1 MNTYTPDQH
10 LPALRS
16 LFRKNLLANL
26 GAMAAAVLAFGLFFG
41 FDHDLHTPLSMGISI
56 GLSAV
61 ASVTEF
67 FIERAL
73 HKRGRSTAWVYFFF
87 FLLPLLIL
95 LAMSRSGLFPAES
108 ISGILFAVCFI
119 FFRPLISVVI
129 LLMDSRRLREGAP
142 LEAVGRMKP
151 YSHRDGDAPGLDTSL
166 LFEDE
171 LTHATLMLH
180 TREMSPDHRY
190 RVWYLP
196 RTGLAV
202 SQPIPDDAEVDPFGN
217 LIQPD
222 ANPFISDSPE
232 TNSFTP
238 TEPEQEPT
246 RSPSASHDPNSPE
259 RRRAAKLAL
268 WSRACTFLSYGLI
281 GFAFLSA
288 VIFKTTDQAP
298 VFFVMVFP
306 AAGLMVLS
314 NHLKNRGLKLR
325 CTVQATAHCVD
336 TVRRRSGKHSHYY
349 PIVEFEVNGVP
360 YTAELSTTCSPN
372 AVGEP
377 YTVYY
382 DPLDPKTVIG
392 RAGIL

>member
-10 LPALRS
+10 LPALRA
-16 LFRKNLLANL
+16 LFRKNLLTNL
-26 GAMAAAVLAFGLFFG
+26 GAMAASVLAFGLFFG
-41 FDHDLHTPLSMGISI
+41 FGSNGHTPLSLALSV
-56 GLSAV
+56 GLAAI

-95 LAMSRSGLFPAES
+95 EAMSRSGLFPKDAV
-108 ISGILFAVCFI
+108 SGILFAVCFI
-119 FFRPLISVVI
+119 FFRPLISVV
-129 LLMDSRRLREGAP
+129 LLMADSRRLKEESP
-142 LEAVGRMKP
+142 LEAAGRMKR

-180 TREMSPDHRY
+180 TKEMSPDHRY

-202 SQPIPDDAEVDPFGN
+202 SDPIPEDAELDPFGN
-217 LIQPD
+217 LIQHTD
-222 ANPFISDSPE
+222 PFAS
-232 TNSFTP
+232 NGR
-238 TEPEQEPT
+238 EQEPSEPNPP
-246 RSPSASHDPNSPE
+246 RRPESASRDPNSPE
-259 RRRAAKLAL
+259 RRRAAQLAL
-268 WSRACTFLSYGLI
+268 WSRVCQFLSYGLI
-281 GFAFLSA
+281 GLAFLSA
-288 VIFKTTDQAP
+288 VIFKTTDQDP
-298 VFFVMVFP
+298 MFFVFMVFP
-306 AAGLMVLS
+306 AVGLLVLS

-349 PIVEFEVNGVP
+349 PIVEYEVDGVP
-360 YTAELSTTCSPN
+360 HTAELSTACSPN

>member
-10 LPALRS
+10 LPALRT

-41 FDHDLHTPLSMGISI
+41 FGPGLHTPLSLGISI
-56 GLSAV
+56 GLGAV
-61 ASVTEF
+61 ASVAAF
-67 FIERAL
+67 FTERAL
-73 HKRGRSTAWVYFFF
+73 HKQGRSTTLTSLLF
-87 FLLPLLIL
+87 FLLPLLL
-95 LAMSRSGLFPAES
+95 LQFLSVSP
-108 ISGILFAVCFI
+108 ILFAAGFI
-119 FFRPLISVVI
+119 FFRPLISVI
-129 LLMDSRRLREGAP
+129 LLLSDHRRLKEESP
-142 LEAVGRMKP
+142 LEAVGRMKR

-202 SQPIPDDAEVDPFGN
+202 SQPIPEDAEFDPFGN

-222 ANPFISDSPE
+222 ADPFASDAPDAS
-232 TNSFTP
+232 
-238 TEPEQEPT
+238 EQEPAPT
-246 RSPSASHDPNSPE
+246 WEPSRPRSASLDPNSPE
-259 RRRAAKLAL
+259 RRRAARLAL
-268 WSRACTFLSYGLI
+268 WSRICTFLSYGLI
-281 GFAFLSA
+281 GLVFLSA
-288 VIFKTTDQAP
+288 VIFKTTDHAP

-314 NHLKNRGLKLR
+314 SHLKNRGLKLR
-325 CTVQATAHCVD
+325 CTVQTTARCVD
-336 TVRRRSGKHSHYY
+336 TVRRRTGKHSHDY

-360 YTAELSTTCSPN
+360 YTAELSVACSPN

-392 RAGIL
+392 QAGIL

>member
-10 LPALRS
+10 LPALRA

-41 FDHDLHTPLSMGISI
+41 FGPGLHTPLSLGISI
-56 GLSAV
+56 GLGAV
-61 ASVTEF
+61 ASITAF

-73 HKRGRSTAWVYFFF
+73 HKRGRSTAWVYFCV

-95 LAMSRSGLFPAES
+95 LTMSRSGLFPEES

-119 FFRPLISVVI
+119 FFRPLISVI
-129 LLMDSRRLREGAP
+129 LLLSDHRRLKEESP
-142 LEAVGRMKP
+142 LEAVGRMKR

-171 LTHATLMLH
+171 PTHATLMLH

-202 SQPIPDDAEVDPFGN
+202 SQPIPEDAELDPFGN

-222 ANPFISDSPE
+222 ADPFASDAPDASG
-232 TNSFTP
+232 
-238 TEPEQEPT
+238 QEPS
-246 RSPSASHDPNSPE
+246 RPRSASLDPNSPE
-259 RRRAAKLAL
+259 RRRAARLAL

-281 GFAFLSA
+281 GLAFLSA
-288 VIFKTTDQAP
+288 VIFKTTDHAP

-306 AAGLMVLS
+306 AAGLIVLG

-325 CTVQATAHCVD
+325 CTVQTTARCVD
-336 TVRRRSGKHSHYY
+336 TVRRRTGKHSHDY

-360 YTAELSTTCSPN
+360 YTAELSVTCSPN

-392 RAGIL
+392 QAGIL